1 MLIDLTLEGCANE
14 VKEIQASM
22 SGLAFSRLAD
32 TAAWVHASWTLAQ
45 AQGALRRAQCAP
57 GAGPCELEAA
67 ASAARSARSAL
78 RALESLSPKSGTSA
92 PVRPGDN
99 SAYAGVAPEP
109 YAGTSS
115 AGVRDRAIRRD

>member
-1 MLIDLTLEGCANE
+1 MLIDLTLEGCARE

-32 TAAWVHASWTLAQ
+32 TAAWVHASWKLAQ

-67 ASAARSARSAL
+67 ARSARSARL
-78 RALESLSPKSGTSA
+78 ALCALESLSPKSRTPGPA
-92 PVRPGDN
+92 GPGDK
-99 SAYAGVAPEP
+99 SAYAEVIPEA
-109 YAGTSS
+109 YAGASL
-115 AGVRDRAIRRD
+115 AGVRDRVIRRD